1 MTNAQIEIRDVFA
14 EVTRYPVD
22 VLDLNANLEEDLG
35 IDSVKLGEVFSVLRE
50 RFDLPADMNLPK
62 EQLNTIAGVAQALG
76 TLLAHRAQQVPA
88 AQVAAATLAAPVA
101 TGMSAAEVET
111 LVLDVFAEITRYP
124 REVLDP
130 NADLEE
136 DLGID
141 SVKLGE
147 VFSVLRERYPIPAE
161 LDVPKEQ
168 LRSLRA
174 VAAALTPLLA
184 PQAAIVRDTT
194 SEVPVSVR
202 IEDWTSEVPTHTN
215 GHLANGN
222 ALNVRGPVAP
232 AITSNGR
239 ESVAASLFAADKP
252 TSKPFAG
259 KVLFVSGSGRGLGKD
274 IASYLADLGASVVIN
289 SFHSRPQGEATAQ
302 EIRDHGGDAIHVW
315 GSMANPEHVEQV
327 FKEIDAH
334 YGRLDFFVGNASNG
348 MLAKLED
355 ITVKDWEK
363 AYRTNV
369 IGLHQCALLAV
380 ERMKKNGGGKIITLS
395 SPASQGYVDYFG
407 CMGTVK
413 AAVESLTR
421 SMAIEFA
428 KYNIQVNC
436 VSPGPIYGEL
446 LQKWPESERLVKQW
460 EGNTA
465 YGRLTEARDVSHFV
479 AYLLSE
485 PVKLFTGS
493 VLILD
498 GGISSQGW

>member
-14 EVTRYPVD
+14 EVTRYPVE
-22 VLDLNANLEEDLG
+22 VLDMNASLEEDLG

-50 RFDLPADMNLPK
+50 RFNIPADMDLPK
-62 EQLNTIAGVAQALG
+62 EQLSTIAGVANALAALMATRGQANAAVQPLI
-76 TLLAHRAQQVPA
+76 ASPA
-88 AQVAAATLAAPVA
+88 AAPA
-101 TGMSAAEVET
+101 GEPALSAQSVEDR
-111 LVLDVFAEITRYP
+111 VLDVFAEITRYP

-130 NADLEE
+130 TADLEE

-147 VFSVLRERYPIPAE
+147 VFSVLRERYTLPAE
-161 LDVPKEQ
+161 LDVPKDQ

-174 VAAALTPLLA
+174 VAAALAPFLA
-184 PQAAIVRDTT
+184 PAAAPAAIAVNGNGHAAY
-194 SEVPVSVR
+194 EEAPVVHAR
-202 IEDWTSEVPTHTN
+202 TN
-215 GHLANGN
+215 GSAG
-222 ALNVRGPVAP
+222 APVIARGPA
-232 AITSNGR
+232 TNGSTTLT
-239 ESVAASLFAADKP
+239 ESESAALYAKDSP
-252 TSKPFAG
+252 VSKPFKG
-259 KVLFVSGSGRGLGKD
+259 KVLFISGSGRGMGKD
-274 IASYLADLGASVVIN
+274 IASYLAELGASVVVN
-289 SFHSRPQGEATAQ
+289 SFHSRPQGEATAK
-302 EIRDHGGDAIHVW
+302 EINDRGGDAIHVW

-334 YGRLDFFVGNASNG
+334 YGRLDFYIGNASNG

-380 ERMKKNGGGKIITLS
+380 ERMRKVGGGKIITLS

-428 KYNIQVNC
+428 KYNVQVNC
-436 VSPGPIYGEL
+436 VSPGPVYGDL
-446 LQKWPESERLVKQW
+446 LNKWPESERLVRQW
-460 EGNTA
+460 ENNTA
-465 YGRLTEARDVSHFV
+465 YGRLCESRDVSHFI

-493 VLILD
+493 VLVLD

>member
-1 MTNAQIEIRDVFA
+1 MTTTQIEIRDVFA

-76 TLLAHRAQQVPA
+76 TLLAHRAQQGAPA
-88 AQVAAATLAAPVA
+88 DQQQAAAATPPAA
-101 TGMSAAEVET
+101 GMSGAEVET

-184 PQAAIVRDTT
+184 PPAAVVRDTT
-194 SEVPVSVR
+194 AEVPVSIR
-202 IEDWTSEVPTHTN
+202 IEDWTGEAPAYAN
-215 GHLANGN
+215 GHGSNGSVLA
-222 ALNVRGPVAP
+222 RGPAAP
-232 AITSNGR
+232 MTSYGAH
-239 ESVAASLFAADKP
+239 ESEAAALYGADKP
-252 TSKPFAG
+252 VSKPFKG

-274 IASYLADLGASVVIN
+274 ISTYLADLGASVIIN

-302 EIRDHGGDAIHVW
+302 EIRDRGGDAIHVW
-315 GSMANPEHVEQV
+315 GSMANPEHVDQV
-327 FKEIDAH
+327 FKDIDAH

-380 ERMKKNGGGKIITLS
+380 ERMRKVGGGKIITLS

-436 VSPGPIYGEL
+436 VSPGPVYGEL
-446 LQKWPESERLVKQW
+446 LQKWPESERL
-460 EGNTA
+460 
-465 YGRLTEARDVSHFV
+465 
-479 AYLLSE
+479 
-485 PVKLFTGS
+485 
-493 VLILD
+493 
-498 GGISSQGW
+498 

>member
-1 MTNAQIEIRDVFA
+1 MTNEVIQIRDVFA

-50 RFDLPADMNLPK
+50 RFDLPADMHLPK
-62 EQLNTIAGVAQALG
+62 EQLTTIAGVAQALG
-76 TLLAHRAQQVPA
+76 ALLADRSQRASSA
-88 AQVAAATLAAPVA
+88 APAAATATASPVGPAA

-111 LVLDVFAEITRYP
+111 LVIDVFAEITRYP

-147 VFSVLRERYPIPAE
+147 VFSVLRERYSIPAE

-168 LRSLRA
+168 LRSLRG
-174 VAAALTPLLA
+174 VAGALTPLLGSAAAGIRPA
-184 PQAAIVRDTT
+184 PAT
-194 SEVPVSVR
+194 VPVTVHVKERAPAVAS
-202 IEDWTSEVPTHTN
+202 TN
-215 GHLANGN
+215 GHESTAA
-222 ALNVRGPVAP
+222 ALY
-232 AITSNGR
+232 AI
-239 ESVAASLFAADKP
+239 DKP

-274 IASYLADLGASVVIN
+274 ISSYLADLGASVVIN

-302 EIRDHGGDAIHVW
+302 AIRDNGGDAIHVW
-315 GSMANPEHVEQV
+315 GSMANPEHVDQV

-334 YGRLDFFVGNASNG
+334 YGRLDYFVGNASNG

-355 ITVKDWEK
+355 ITAKDWEK

-380 ERMKKNGGGKIITLS
+380 ERMRKVGGGKIITLS

-446 LQKWPESERLVKQW
+446 LQKWPESERLIKQW
-460 EGNTA
+460 ESNTA
-465 YGRLTEARDVSHFV
+465 YGRLTEARDVSHFI

>member
-1 MTNAQIEIRDVFA
+1 MTTTQLEIRDVFA

-62 EQLNTIAGVAQALG
+62 EQLNTIAGVAAALG
-76 TLLAHRAQQVPA
+76 TLLAHRSQQNG
-88 AQVAAATLAAPVA
+88 AAAPQAAVQTAPA
-101 TGMSAAEVET
+101 STGMSSDEVEPM
-111 LVLDVFAEITRYP
+111 VLDVFAEITRYP

-147 VFSVLRERYPIPAE
+147 VFSVLRERYPIPAQ

-174 VAAALTPLLA
+174 VATALA
-184 PQAAIVRDTT
+184 PMLAGSSVNRSTTTVPATVRVEEWAPEEAPAHGNGANGANGAAILSRPSQT
-194 SEVPVSVR
+194 
-202 IEDWTSEVPTHTN
+202 
-215 GHLANGN
+215 AY
-222 ALNVRGPVAP
+222 A
-232 AITSNGR
+232 NGR
-239 ESVAASLFAADKP
+239 EHEAASLFAAYKP

-259 KVLFVSGSGRGLGKD
+259 KVVFISGSGRGLGKD

-289 SFHSRPQGEATAQ
+289 SFHSRTQGEATAQ
-302 EIRDHGGDAIHVW
+302 EIRDNGGDAIHVW
-315 GSMANPEHVEQV
+315 GSMANPAHVDQV

-334 YGRLDFFVGNASNG
+334 YGRLDFFIGNASNG
-348 MLAKLED
+348 MLARLED
-355 ITVKDWEK
+355 LTVQDWEK

-380 ERMKKNGGGKIITLS
+380 ERMKKQGGGKIITLS

-436 VSPGPIYGEL
+436 VSPGPVYGEL
-446 LQKWPESERLVKQW
+446 LNKWPESERLIKQW

-465 YGRLTEARDVSHFV
+465 YGRLTEARDVSHFI